1 MTKMVTLLVALLFA
15 VSVAWAADKEVQ
27 GKVKAWDAAAG
38 MVTLE
43 DGTTLS
49 VPASV
54 TERSDIKEGVMVKV
68 SYEEKDG
75 KKVVSKMDVTPAK
88 P

>member
-1 MTKMVTLLVALLFA
+1 MVKLVTLLVVLLFA
-15 VSVAWAADKEVQ
+15 VSIAWAADKEVQ
-27 GKVKAWDAAAG
+27 GKVKGWDAAAG

-43 DGTTLS
+43 DGTVLS

-54 TERSDIKEGVMVKV
+54 AQRGDIKEGATVKV

-75 KKVVSKMDVTPAK
+75 KKVVSKIEVAK

>member
-1 MTKMVTLLVALLFA
+1 MTKTVTLLVALLFA

-27 GKVKAWDAAAG
+27 GKVKGWDAAAG

-54 TERSDIKEGVMVKV
+54 TERGDIKEGVMVKV

-75 KKVVSKMDVTPAK
+75 QKVVSKMEVTPAK